1 MFSFFFFI
9 KTTKNIYFT
18 EIIAYM
24 SKLHEEVFQI
34 EWGWLKL
41 TMNQISMLFVT
52 ELFKE
57 NKA

>member
-1 MFSFFFFI
+1 
-9 KTTKNIYFT
+9 
-18 EIIAYM
+18 M
-24 SKLHEEVFQI
+24 SKLLEEVFQI